1 MKKRKPKHIS
11 QEDWDSVDSPEWTR
25 EDFARA
31 KPARE
36 VLPKI
41 VGKKVATEMLRPR
54 GRPPIELPKISTS
67 IRLDADVVK
76 KFKASGKGWQSRINH
91 ALKDWL
97 KTHKLKKSA

>member
-11 QEDWDSVDSPEWTR
+11 QEDWDDVDSPEWTA

-31 KPARE
+31 RPARE

-41 VGKKVATEMLRPR
+41 MGKKAAEELLRPR
-54 GRPPIELPKISTS
+54 GRPPLHTTKVSTS

-76 KFKASGKGWQSRINH
+76 KFKASGKGWQSRINL

-97 KTHKLKKSA
+97 KTHKLSKSA